1 MEKVGPELIRYHIV
15 QSRMIIERTR
25 IIYQQVIYYLLSL
38 YTDYLRTLYEE
49 SFFFW
54 AKSERGMDLVSGNL
68 WRLFSLLSHA
78 DLQSVCCD
86 AHAGF
91 LLLLVE
97 GMCIH

>member
-38 YTDYLRTLYEE
+38 YTDYLRTVHEE

-54 AKSERGMDLVSGNL
+54 AKVRGA
-68 WRLFSLLSHA
+68 WTLFPVADGGSFILSPMRTYCPFVVMLMRA
-78 DLQSVCCD
+78 FSCY
-86 AHAGF
+86 
-91 LLLLVE
+91 
-97 GMCIH
+97 

>member
-54 AKSERGMDLVSGNL
+54 AKSERAMDLLSGN
-68 WRLFSLLSHA
+68 
-78 DLQSVCCD
+78 
-86 AHAGF
+86 
-91 LLLLVE
+91 
-97 GMCIH
+97 